1 MEKWNAYTRDGQLT
15 DEILIRGEVI
25 PEGLYFIACGVL
37 VRHVDGSFLCM
48 KRAKVKSSFGGYL
61 EATAHG
67 AAQLGDSVLLIVTKI
82 LFVCKRVRQKVMC
95 G

>member
-37 VRHVDGSFLCM
+37 
-48 KRAKVKSSFGGYL
+48 Y
-61 EATAHG
+61 
-67 AAQLGDSVLLIVTKI
+67 
-82 LFVCKRVRQKVMC
+82 VM
-95 G
+95 